1 MEWAPSLVGLCEH
14 GPSAIR
20 AARTKFLCV
29 ALFLQEES
37 PDCSTDRLGTR
48 HRPGVGSTQDK
59 RAETSKASLIRR
71 VNSSEEN
78 SGPSAK
84 SESDGRQQKMDAAY
98 SAPSSLNEVYGPLG
112 HIHNHY

>member
-1 MEWAPSLVGLCEH
+1 M
-14 GPSAIR
+14 
-20 AARTKFLCV
+20 
-29 ALFLQEES
+29 
-37 PDCSTDRLGTR
+37 
-48 HRPGVGSTQDK
+48 
-59 RAETSKASLIRR
+59 ASLIRR